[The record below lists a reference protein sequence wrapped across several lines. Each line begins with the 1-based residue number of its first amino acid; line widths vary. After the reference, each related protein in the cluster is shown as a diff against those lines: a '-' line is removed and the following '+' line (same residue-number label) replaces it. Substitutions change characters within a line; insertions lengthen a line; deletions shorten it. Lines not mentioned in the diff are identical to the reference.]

1 MAPLQEIQTSQESA
15 AEDLSEAPKSRTQIS
30 RKFSIVVCLLL
41 VISICT
47 FWLISS
53 YNTQNLLRQQAD
65 NHGLILASQTASQLT
80 DLILVNDLISM
91 NIVLNSLT
99 NNTAITEIAV
109 LNVDNEIIALA
120 SGDQE
125 EFSTI
130 IPIPFQL
137 GTLRTEYVAPIQLPD
152 SIAGYVRIQLDV
164 SYIEAGIVNNLLL
177 IIAASLLL
185 LILAAAVTTTYFQY
199 LISFPANL
207 LAFSISNIRK
217 GEIETCPEPK
227 SNNEITAA
235 IRQFNATAEFLAQN
249 TFLDNFGKGKPETE
263 EHGFKTLPGK
273 QDATLL
279 SIKMA
284 NFHYLA
290 STLSEEKLVNL
301 LNKYYFF
308 AGKISQLYSGN
319 VSYCA
324 DGELIINF
332 GTLQVEEEQ
341 AFYAICAGQLF
352 IQLIGDLTDID
363 DTKISAK
370 FRLAVHSGTAVSG
383 LYSPITQDISNL
395 TGKTVDLTR
404 QICDESPDNSLLISE
419 ACFEH
424 AGAGTRVEGEEF
436 IIVDDDDDDQ
446 IVTYLSREP
455 MFDYKYLLERQAI
468 QLATLYAD

>member
-1 MAPLQEIQTSQESA
+1 
-15 AEDLSEAPKSRTQIS
+15 
-30 RKFSIVVCLLL
+30 
-41 VISICT
+41 
-47 FWLISS
+47 
-53 YNTQNLLRQQAD
+53 
-65 NHGLILASQTASQLT
+65 
-80 DLILVNDLISM
+80 
-91 NIVLNSLT
+91 
-99 NNTAITEIAV
+99 
-109 LNVDNEIIALA
+109 
-120 SGDQE
+120 
-125 EFSTI
+125 
-130 IPIPFQL
+130 
-137 GTLRTEYVAPIQLPD
+137 
-152 SIAGYVRIQLDV
+152 
-164 SYIEAGIVNNLLL
+164 
-177 IIAASLLL
+177 
-185 LILAAAVTTTYFQY
+185 
-199 LISFPANL
+199 
-207 LAFSISNIRK
+207 
-217 GEIETCPEPK
+217 
-227 SNNEITAA
+227 
-235 IRQFNATAEFLAQN
+235 
-249 TFLDNFGKGKPETE
+249 
-263 EHGFKTLPGK
+263 
-273 QDATLL
+273 
-279 SIKMA
+279 MA

-319 VSYCA
+319 VNYCA

-404 QICDESPDNSLLISE
+404 KICDESPDNSLLISE

-436 IIVDDDDDDQ
+436 IIIDDDQ

-455 MFDYKYLLERQAI
+455 MYDYKSLLERQAI
-468 QLATLYAD
+468 QLATLYTD